1 MRLPRPQIEDCCVH
15 VTHRCQERRFLLKF
29 DLDRM
34 QYRRRLLEAARRFT
48 RVRVLD
54 YVITANHVHLLTWVP
69 RMADLSAMMRWLQG
83 TFAQDYNRRH
93 KREGSVWR
101 GRFHPTLVQSGS
113 HLSRCLFYLDMNMVR
128 AGVVAHPFLWRF
140 GGAAELCGERQRYR
154 VTDRERLLWCLGT
167 PGEHA
172 SFREWYKAT
181 LADLCRP
188 DRVVAGR
195 EPHWTSAF
203 AVGDPDWLRH
213 LGGER
218 RDLSPYIRAL
228 PGQPGRAASESH
240 VLQVPQSV
248 FLRLW
253 HRLSG

>member
-1 MRLPRPQIEDCCVH
+1 MRLPRPQIQDCCVH

-29 DLDRM
+29 DLDRK

-83 TFAQDYNRRH
+83 TFALDYNRRH
-93 KREGSVWR
+93 EREGSVWR

-128 AGVVAHPFLWRF
+128 AGVVAHPLLWRF
-140 GGAAELCGERQRYR
+140 GGAAELCGLRQRYR
-154 VTDRERLLWCLGT
+154 VTDRERLLWCLGM
-167 PGEHA
+167 PGEHD
-172 SFREWYKAT
+172 SFRKWYQAT
-181 LADLCRP
+181 LDDLCRP
-188 DRVVAGR
+188 GHASPDR

-203 AVGDPDWLRH
+203 AVGDPDWLRR

-218 RDLSPYIRAL
+218 EDLSPYIRAL
-228 PGQPGRAASESH
+228 PAASGATASESH
-240 VLQVPQSV
+240 VLQVPQTV

-253 HRLSG
+253 HDLSG